1 MDQWKRVKARTFIF
15 IVSHV
20 GLTKKKEKKKKEK
33 NSNLKTQ
40 VTKEKSMWAGKNRTN
55 KKFKTRD
62 IAFKEE

>member
-1 MDQWKRVKARTFIF
+1 MEQWKRVKAVTFIF

-20 GLTKKKEKKKKEK
+20 GLIKTKQRK

-40 VTKEKSMWAGKNRTN
+40 VTKEKSMWASKNRTN
-55 KKFKTRD
+55 KKFKTKD